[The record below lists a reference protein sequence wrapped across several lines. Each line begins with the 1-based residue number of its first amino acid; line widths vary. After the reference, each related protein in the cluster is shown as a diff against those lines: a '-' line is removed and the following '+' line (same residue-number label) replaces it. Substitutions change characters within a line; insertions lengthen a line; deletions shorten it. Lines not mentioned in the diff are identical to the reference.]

1 MPQHPRL
8 RQVVEGLYSVDHD
21 NNERIEE
28 HYNIFGHYPPENPS
42 DKCQHPIHT
51 GVRRVM
57 NGMTVEVP
65 FDGSAIIS
73 DDSVVGKERKDRYDA
88 IFNATRQFQREVEE
102 QEKLERMQ
110 AAGLIPAKLVY

>member
-8 RQVVEGLYSVDHD
+8 RAVVPVHD
-21 NNERIEE
+21 SEHDLSEREEE
-28 HYNIFGHYPPENPS
+28 HYLIFGHFPPEDPS
-42 DKCQHPIHT
+42 EKCQHPIHA

-65 FDGSAIIS
+65 FDASAIVS
-73 DDSVVGKERKDRYDA
+73 DDSEVGREKKERYDA
-88 IFNATRQFQREVEE
+88 IFNATRQFQREIEE

-110 AAGLIPAKLVY
+110 KAGLIPAKLVY